1 MQPQQQETDEDLGI
15 LPGEE
20 EFSAAA
26 DRVAAAVVAGGAA
39 RPSEGALLRLYGLYK
54 QATAGD
60 CTASAPAIW
69 HLRKWR
75 QW

>member
-1 MQPQQQETDEDLGI
+1 MQAPHETDEDLGI

-26 DRVAAAVVAGGAA
+26 DCVAAAVVSGGP

-60 CTASAPAIW
+60 CGAPAPALW